1 MIGLRH
7 LHKSWVWVC
16 IGLWVEN
23 SLTQLRVHSI
33 GFNLFDGT
41 LRLEKAS
48 DNNLECL
55 FEYELLPCLTH
66 EKQTSPQML
75 TVLAS
80 DYHRQGLWLDSSQLK
95 YLTSRLFPRRLVYPE
110 AYFGL
115 TRVVY
120 AVFELVHGPWNLA

>member
-1 MIGLRH
+1 M
-7 LHKSWVWVC
+7 
-16 IGLWVEN
+16 
-23 SLTQLRVHSI
+23 
-33 GFNLFDGT
+33 
-41 LRLEKAS
+41 
-48 DNNLECL
+48 

-110 AYFGL
+110 AYFGF
-115 TRVVY
+115 TRAAYSAYGMQSVSWFMVL
-120 AVFELVHGPWNLA
+120 ETLP

>member
-1 MIGLRH
+1 M
-7 LHKSWVWVC
+7 
-16 IGLWVEN
+16 
-23 SLTQLRVHSI
+23 
-33 GFNLFDGT
+33 
-41 LRLEKAS
+41 
-48 DNNLECL
+48 

-66 EKQTSPQML
+66 DKQTSPQML

-115 TRVVY
+115 TRMMY
-120 AVFELVHGPWNLA
+120 AVFELVHGPWNPNLK